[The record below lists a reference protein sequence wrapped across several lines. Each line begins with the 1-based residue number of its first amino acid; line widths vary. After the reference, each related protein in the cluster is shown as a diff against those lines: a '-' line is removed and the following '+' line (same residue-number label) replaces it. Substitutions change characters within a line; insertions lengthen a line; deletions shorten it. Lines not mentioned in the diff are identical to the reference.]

1 MEITKIKGK
10 SGFVKGGT
18 TTGIYTF
25 KDKSVL
31 IIDPG
36 LSSARGNR
44 LSQMLED
51 SSLRARY
58 CITTHE
64 HLDHFEAYSS
74 IKNHFTG
81 CSFFC
86 SENTKIFL
94 QSPKF
99 FTTYI
104 YGANPHKKLLG
115 NTKASIFD
123 FDIEDTI
130 KQGQFKLSDIKF
142 QAYELN
148 GHSNGDIGILSPDKV
163 LYVGDALFDYHIMK
177 KYDFPFIFD
186 VEKYLKSLELIDEID
201 FDYCVIGHSKS
212 IYNKDEI
219 TDIVSKNKD
228 NVNRYVNEIYNLL
241 EQPYT
246 REELLSKIISD
257 NDLKLDY
264 KEYHYYYSTLGSMLT
279 LLIDNDQ
286 IQYEVENGLVYY
298 YKL

>member
-1 MEITKIKGK
+1 
-10 SGFVKGGT
+10 
-18 TTGIYTF
+18 
-25 KDKSVL
+25 
-31 IIDPG
+31 
-36 LSSARGNR
+36 
-44 LSQMLED
+44 
-51 SSLRARY
+51 
-58 CITTHE
+58 
-64 HLDHFEAYSS
+64 
-74 IKNHFTG
+74 
-81 CSFFC
+81 
-86 SENTKIFL
+86 
-94 QSPKF
+94 
-99 FTTYI
+99 
-104 YGANPHKKLLG
+104 
-115 NTKASIFD
+115 
-123 FDIEDTI
+123 
-130 KQGQFKLSDIKF
+130 
-142 QAYELN
+142 
-148 GHSNGDIGILSPDKV
+148 
-163 LYVGDALFDYHIMK
+163 MK

-264 KEYHYYYSTLGSMLT
+264 KEYHYYYSTLGSMLS